1 MKKLLIVLALALSSS
16 LFISCDERE
25 DLKKEIAQLKSQRD
39 NLIDRNSELQT
50 IKNSRESEI
59 DELSKEVTT
68 LHIYKQ
74 GRTPKYILKL
84 KLKQSHFSLSI
95 SKHLKDRMNA
105 IEFEMPVD
113 KEFYDSVGVGS
124 EIVDSFRVGSLLLSG
139 SLGDWEM
146 TVEDKEVR

>member
-95 SKHLKDRMNA
+95 SKHLKDSMNA

-113 KEFYDSVGVGS
+113 KE
-124 EIVDSFRVGSLLLSG
+124 I
-139 SLGDWEM
+139 
-146 TVEDKEVR
+146 KI

>member
-1 MKKLLIVLALALSSS
+1 MKKLLILVLVLSSS
-16 LFISCDERE
+16 LFVSCDERE
-25 DLKKEIAQLKSQRD
+25 DLKKEIAQLQYKRD
-39 NLIDRNSELQT
+39 NLINTNSELQT
-50 IKNSRESEI
+50 IKNARDKEI
-59 DELSKEVTT
+59 EVLSNEVMK

-84 KLKQSHFSLSI
+84 KLKQSHLSLSI
-95 SKHLKDRMNA
+95 TKHIKDNMNA

-113 KEFYDSVGVGS
+113 KEFYDSVTVGS

-146 TVEDKEVR
+146 TVEDKEIR

>member
-1 MKKLLIVLALALSSS
+1 MKKLLILVLVLSCI
-16 LFISCDERE
+16 LFVSCDERE
-25 DLKKEIAQLKSQRD
+25 DLKKEIAQLQYKRD
-39 NLIDRNSELQT
+39 NLINTNSELQT
-50 IKNSRESEI
+50 IKNARDKEI
-59 DELSKEVTT
+59 EELSNEVMK

-84 KLKQSHFSLSI
+84 KLKKSHLSLSI
-95 SKHLKDRMNA
+95 TKHIKDNMNA

-113 KEFYDSVGVGS
+113 KEFYDSVTVGS

-146 TVEDKEVR
+146 TVEDKEIR